1 MRGKR
6 TMEGIYFK
14 AKDVGRVFESDS
26 LVKTILDERKSYH
39 ESVGF
44 VCFTLKKGG
53 GGDNDTSL
61 HAQKQAYHSSQEVF
75 LTFQGL
81 IKACFLSQTLRCNKS
96 HGEIYLISLGNR
108 LYKFGKSCQVDQR
121 VKVHEGYFG
130 GAGYGNVDRVHC
142 AKVDIEKLSYA
153 ETTVKNFLQTKGWYR
168 STQLSSELCELNDN
182 DLEEVKQFYDQLQA
196 RYFSGVPYSP
206 PIDIWKLLSR
216 LFRALHVDEEGD
228 SLQSDPDQGYP
239 RDSDTSLQ
247 EHDHPSPQE
256 QKRTYHNSHEVFLT
270 FAGLMHALHSTRS
283 PVANEFRDWVY
294 KKVFALAYGTVEQ
307 KQEMLSTLCKV
318 DKSFL
323 QAFMKLIP
331 NDLAC
336 LYLVDTT
343 MRGDG
348 KKVFKFGRSEK
359 VKERFYKH
367 SSAFGDGVIL
377 DTVIFVPSDYLSEA
391 ETLLKE
397 ALREDDHFTFN
408 KEQELILL
416 DTESYKSVRSIMQ
429 TIADKYNGS
438 MAIQAEVHTREI
450 KEQEHKYKLHAKDS
464 EHEYKLRIKD
474 LESMIEVLKERIQ
487 NAVADEK
494 AKATVLLSKL
504 EQRLAARDI
513 QLIEEK
519 GKVSMLQQEMT
530 NKVSMIQQEMTNKVS
545 MIQQQSTSKLENME
559 LRQKIAAIEHAAE
572 IKEKDRL
579 NGELRARIHELEETN
594 RRLSKNFPEAA

>member
-1 MRGKR
+1 MKSKRSSVAANESETKRIKIVEPVEYEVQLGDDIYVNVDLLFQFPAFKTYLAKRYKRSVKRFIDEEKLQVVFVAKKNVKKNELKEKPLYAPKFDVRLVKKDEQIVRLLKIAKKSSYPLAPPVIKDKDLSFFVDKSGVRHQVEMRGKR

-14 AKDVGRVFESDS
+14 AKDVGRVFESESFLD
-26 LVKTILDERKSYH
+26 TIQHPRASYC
-39 ESVGF
+39 EGIDF
-44 VCFTLKKGG
+44 VWFILQHPG
-53 GGDNDTSL
+53 
-61 HAQKQAYHSSQEVF
+61 SS
-75 LTFQGL
+75 
-81 IKACFLSQTLRCNKS
+81 R
-96 HGEIYLISLGNR
+96 
-108 LYKFGKSCQVDQR
+108 
-121 VKVHEGYFG
+121 
-130 GAGYGNVDRVHC
+130 
-142 AKVDIEKLSYA
+142 
-153 ETTVKNFLQTKGWYR
+153 
-168 STQLSSELCELNDN
+168 
-182 DLEEVKQFYDQLQA
+182 
-196 RYFSGVPYSP
+196 
-206 PIDIWKLLSR
+206 
-216 LFRALHVDEEGD
+216 
-228 SLQSDPDQGYP
+228 SLQSDPDQGHP

-530 NKVSMIQQEMTNKVS
+530 NKVSMLQQEMTNKVSMLQQEMTNKVS